1 MRARPGQPLAARVAL
16 LRRAR
21 ANTPA
26 TWARGLCRVAGPSA
40 LFACGVGLLVA
51 SPAQLSRI
59 AFLLARQLLT

>member
-21 ANTPA
+21 ANTLA
-26 TWARGLCRVAGPSA
+26 TWARGLCRVACRA

-51 SPAQLSRI
+51 APGQLSRI
-59 AFLLARQLLT
+59 DFLLARQLLT